1 MLSGW
6 RRRRVSAFAARRS
19 PPSTSTSVALTAA
32 SVLRSAQK
40 RSDFGLLLRPILV
53 EHDPDHDHRDD
64 RNRQRA
70 DHRQLFEDSDNGC
83 PPANSLPMRGAPP
96 CHTHTETPFGP
107 QQQCGLSVRARL
119 RHFWVN
125 LTHGHATRC
134 SAYGARWGG
143 FGRQA
148 RVWASRQQ
156 RRMGGPAGCPGR
168 SRAR

>member
-1 MLSGW
+1 MVSPKDQ
-6 RRRRVSAFAARRS
+6 RRVSASAARRS
-19 PPSTSTSVALTAA
+19 PRSTSTSAELTAA

-53 EHDPDHDHRDD
+53 EHDPDHDYRDT

-83 PPANSLPMRGAPP
+83 PPANSLPMREAPP

-119 RHFWVN
+119 RHFSQFDQRPRHTSFC
-125 LTHGHATRC
+125 LQ
-134 SAYGARWGG
+134 SPLGG
-143 FGRQA
+143 FG
-148 RVWASRQQ
+148 S
-156 RRMGGPAGCPGR
+156 PALMCADPKGDVDFPFV
-168 SRAR
+168 S